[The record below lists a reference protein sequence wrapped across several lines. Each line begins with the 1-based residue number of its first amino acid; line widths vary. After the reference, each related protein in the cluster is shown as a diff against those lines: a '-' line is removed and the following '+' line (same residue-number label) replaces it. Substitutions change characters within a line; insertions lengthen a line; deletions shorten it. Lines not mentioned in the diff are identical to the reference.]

1 MSYSTLS
8 TSRLH
13 TGTCISSAF
22 PPNLEHLVLDSPALG
37 TMTDLAQVKAATIGP
52 GTLLGQAEKNMIYQG
67 VRLLFVVS
75 DMPCVDGVVTAYDL
89 HGDKPIRLITQRH
102 MRHTELCVADVMTPL
117 SELDTVDFA
126 SLAYASVGQLMATF
140 NKTGHLHLL
149 VVEAASAKAS
159 ARIRGVISK
168 TQVQRQL
175 GLPLDGTEIATTF
188 TELSKA
194 LA

>member
-1 MSYSTLS
+1 MPY
-8 TSRLH
+8 TSLPTARFH
-13 TGTCISSAF
+13 TGTCISSAV
-22 PPNLEHLVLDSPALG
+22 PPNRERLTFDAPALG
-37 TMTDLAQVKAATIGP
+37 TMTDLAEVKAATISP
-52 GTLLGQAEKNMIYQG
+52 DTPLGLAEKTMIYEG
-67 VRLLFVVS
+67 VRLLLVVT
-75 DMPCVDGVVTAYDL
+75 DIPCVDGVVTAYDL
-89 HGDKPIRLITQRH
+89 HGDKPIRLITQRQ
-102 MRHTELCVADVMTPL
+102 MRHSDLCVADVMTPL

-126 SLAYASVGQLMATF
+126 SLADASVGQLMATF

-149 VVEAASAKAS
+149 VVEAASARVP

-168 TQVQRQL
+168 TQIQRQL

>member
-1 MSYSTLS
+1 MSYSSLP
-8 TSRLH
+8 TSRFH
-13 TGTCISSAF
+13 TGSCISSAF
-22 PPNLEHLVLDSPALG
+22 PPIRERMNLDSPALG
-37 TMTDLAQVKAATIGP
+37 TMTDLALVKAAIIEP
-52 GTLLGQAEKNMIYQG
+52 GMSLGHAEKNMIYEG

-75 DMPCVDGVVTAYDL
+75 DPSCVDGVVTAYDL
-89 HGDKPIRLITQRH
+89 HGDKPIRLITQRQ
-102 MRHTELCVADVMTPL
+102 MRHADLCVADVMTPL

-126 SLAYASVGQLMATF
+126 PLAHASVGQLMATF

-149 VVEAASAKAS
+149 VVEAASAKAP

-168 TQVQRQL
+168 TQIQHQL

-188 TELSKA
+188 TELSQA